1 MHSFHLVLCAVCTDV
16 VLKDRCNDHFVYYN
30 LEDLNYSVNFV
41 WLFCDLFQLLSG
53 EMDVL
58 YHLLAPWRVALSVKD
73 GFITTHII

>member
-1 MHSFHLVLCAVCTDV
+1 MIMFNLNVISCYHFMHSFHLVLCAVCTDV

-41 WLFCDLFQLLSG
+41 WLFCYLFQLLSG

-58 YHLLAPWRVALSVKD
+58 YHLLAP
-73 GFITTHII
+73 